1 MRTCLILLLVAL
13 ASCTPKA
20 NLEPLLTGM
29 GLTPLKE
36 PSTAPSLN
44 LSSAEGA
51 KIELTALRGQVVVVN
66 FWATWCGPC
75 KQEWPSMV
83 ALNKSLAESKDI
95 VVLAV
100 DVGEPLGTVKAF
112 LDENSANFTVLLDT
126 TGGTGNAWGVQG
138 LPTTAVIDKQGRL
151 VAAHTGG
158 ADWSRPEIVEG
169 LKKLA
174 ALP

>member
-1 MRTCLILLLVAL
+1 MRSILVLLLL
-13 ASCTPKA
+13 AITSCTAKA
-20 NLEPLLTGM
+20 DLEPLLTGM

-36 PSTAPSLN
+36 ASMAPSLE
-44 LSSAEGA
+44 LSSLEGV
-51 KIELTALRGQVVVVN
+51 KTAISSLRGKVVVVN

-75 KQEWPSMV
+75 KQEWPSLV